1 MSLPR
6 YPKYK
11 ESGVAWLGE
20 VPGHWEVK
28 RVRFVAELNPSKS
41 ELTNVSRDTSVSFV
55 PMDAIGEDGSLSLD
69 KEKPISEVETGYTYF
84 RNGDVTV
91 AKITPCY
98 ENGKGA
104 LMHGLLNGIGF
115 GTTELIVARPKAN
128 QITGTYLHY
137 IFISPDFRGLGE
149 SHMYGA
155 GGQKRVPD
163 DFIRDFAT
171 AFPPVAEQTQIA
183 AFLDRE
189 TVKIDELVAE
199 QRRLMALL
207 KEKRQAVISHAVT
220 RGLNP
225 DAPLKPSGI
234 EWLGDV
240 PEHWDVQRIKYLAR
254 TIEQGWS
261 PQCEGFPA
269 EAEGEWGVLKVGCV
283 NGGTFRP
290 SENKLLPPDLQPIPA
305 LAISRND
312 LMISRANTREL
323 VGGAAVAEH
332 DYPTLMLCDKLYR
345 IRFDTKQACPQFVCF
360 YLGSTVVRGQI
371 ELEATGASASMVNIG
386 QSVIMELVIA
396 APPFEEQRDIVQ
408 ALDRELSK
416 LNTLTIEAQRA
427 VTLLQERRTAL
438 ISAAVTGQI
447 DVRGVV
453 AA

>member
-1 MSLPR
+1 
-6 YPKYK
+6 
-11 ESGVAWLGE
+11 
-20 VPGHWEVK
+20 
-28 RVRFVAELNPSKS
+28 
-41 ELTNVSRDTSVSFV
+41 
-55 PMDAIGEDGSLSLD
+55 MDAIGEDGSLSLD

-225 DAPLKPSGI
+225 DAPLKPSAI

-240 PEHWDVQRIKYLAR
+240 PEHWVAPALNLRYSMDLGKMLDAARITGDHPVAYLRNVDVQWDVINYEELPEMDIQESEYPRYVVQ
-254 TIEQGWS
+254 QGDLLV
-261 PQCEGFPA
+261 CEG
-269 EAEGEWGVLKVGCV
+269 GEVGRAAMVKDVAGVYGFQKALHRLRPRTSSECTRFLFYTFVWAAATGV
-283 NGGTFRP
+283 FNAGGTSTIAHLTGEQLRRYRFP
-290 SENKLLPPDLQPIPA
+290 NPP
-305 LAISRND
+305 
-312 LMISRANTREL
+312 
-323 VGGAAVAEH
+323 VAEQA
-332 DYPTLMLCDKLYR
+332 DIAEFLDAETTKL
-345 IRFDTKQACPQFVCF
+345 D
-360 YLGSTVVRGQI
+360 
-371 ELEATGASASMVNIG
+371 
-386 QSVIMELVIA
+386 
-396 APPFEEQRDIVQ
+396 
-408 ALDRELSK
+408 
-416 LNTLTIEAQRA
+416 TLTTEAQRA
-427 VTLLQERRTAL
+427 INLLHERRTAL

>member
-11 ESGVAWLGE
+11 DSGVEWLGE
-20 VPGHWEVK
+20 VPEHWEILPLYGT
-28 RVRFVAELNPSKS
+28 VAERKESNKGML
-41 ELTNVSRDTSVSFV
+41 
-55 PMDAIGEDGSLSLD
+55 EDNLLSLSYGRIVPKD
-69 KEKPISEVETGYTYF
+69 
-84 RNGDVTV
+84 
-91 AKITPCY
+91 ITS
-98 ENGKGA
+98 ND
-104 LMHGLLNGIGF
+104 GLLPDSFETYQIVRPGDIVFRLTDLQNDKRSLRSAIVEKAGIITSAYLAVIPKRASPNYMSYLF
-115 GTTELIVARPKAN
+115 RSYDTTKVFYSM
-128 QITGTYLHY
+128 GG
-137 IFISPDFRGLGE
+137 GLRQ
-149 SHMYGA
+149 SMKFDDL
-155 GGQKRVPD
+155 KRMPTVL
-163 DFIRDFAT
+163 
-171 AFPPVAEQTQIA
+171 PPPEEQTQIA

-189 TVKIDELVAE
+189 TTKIDELVAE

-225 DAPLKPSGI
+225 NAPLKPSGI

-240 PEHWDVQRIKYLAR
+240 PKHWDVQRIKHLAR

-283 NGGTFRP
+283 NGGTFRS
-290 SENKLLPPDLQPIPA
+290 SENKLLPPDLEPIPA

-312 LMISRANTREL
+312 LLISRANTREL
-323 VGGAAVAEH
+323 VGGAAVAER

-345 IRFDTKQACPQFVCF
+345 IRFDPEQACPQFVSF
-360 YLGSTVVRGQI
+360 YLGSTAVRGQI

-386 QSVIMELVIA
+386 QSVIMELVMA
-396 APPFEEQRDIVQ
+396 APPFEEQCDIVQ

-416 LNTLTIEAQRA
+416 LDTLTTEAQRA
-427 VTLLQERRTAL
+427 INLLQERRTAL

-447 DVRGVV
+447 DVRGAV
-453 AA
+453 AS